1 MFLRW
6 LALVAMVSI
15 LYAQPIQ
22 KSHHTREELI
32 HRVQTLEKILPII
45 EETEKLKGLVEELE
59 RESDHEVEDQLTQ
72 LSRTINGHFQN
83 DYSLDDDEED
93 DDYYDDDYEEDVE
106 RDYNNGMSLNSP
118 TVDSIGFDPLDPRL
132 AM

>member
-59 RESDHEVEDQLTQ
+59 RVSVHPSVPSLDQR
-72 LSRTINGHFQN
+72 SI
-83 DYSLDDDEED
+83 YSL
-93 DDYYDDDYEEDVE
+93 
-106 RDYNNGMSLNSP
+106 
-118 TVDSIGFDPLDPRL
+118 
-132 AM
+132 